1 MAVNKCF
8 CCGRSLPPPW
18 RLARLHLPPFPP
30 LLVGSHSTCDP
41 PFACRSSPSCPKVQ
55 RSQKKDLVCAYGEGS
70 QTATLGH
77 IRKKNEESWMATM
90 PNRLVAKWFPDEG
103 RESWVCLEFF
113 NCSSSHFWIE
123 LFLLS
128 LCSRLIFIIAGA
140 CPLVGSV
147 RNTYHTRYYTL
158 FMNAPHP
165 PVRSYRRTSSALVPP
180 SSSSPPSSLNSTMS
194 PIWRP
199 RKAASHPTVGVQ
211 PSIDMSAY
219 RKIDEIQSITTPD
232 CYYYFSDTSNP
243 DKLSSPS
250 IPISFF
256 LY

>member
-1 MAVNKCF
+1 MQACRTRRITTPIVYDSDIATGYGVGALLFLLLLSQILVMAVNKCF

-103 RESWVCLEFF
+103 RESWVRLEFF
-113 NCSSSHFWIE
+113 NCSSSHF
-123 LFLLS
+123 
-128 LCSRLIFIIAGA
+128 
-140 CPLVGSV
+140 
-147 RNTYHTRYYTL
+147 
-158 FMNAPHP
+158 
-165 PVRSYRRTSSALVPP
+165 
-180 SSSSPPSSLNSTMS
+180 
-194 PIWRP
+194 
-199 RKAASHPTVGVQ
+199 
-211 PSIDMSAY
+211 
-219 RKIDEIQSITTPD
+219 
-232 CYYYFSDTSNP
+232 
-243 DKLSSPS
+243 
-250 IPISFF
+250 
-256 LY
+256 